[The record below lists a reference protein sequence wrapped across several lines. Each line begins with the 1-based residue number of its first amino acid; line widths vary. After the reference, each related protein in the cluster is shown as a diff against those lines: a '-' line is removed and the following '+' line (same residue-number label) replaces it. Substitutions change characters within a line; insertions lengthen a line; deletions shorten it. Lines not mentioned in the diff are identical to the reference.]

1 MKNIGE
7 RTKSG
12 KIWQWVFVLFLCLGC
27 SLALAAEAKKEVNTI
42 RSIKTVAVAAAR
54 ANSRTQPEIEIELN
68 STREF
73 PVRNQIVVL
82 RIGDE
87 EFTRSRSPEDG
98 SLNTLI
104 FILPADQFT
113 KAANGDP
120 VAVYYGRDDPNERDD
135 QKDRWEFGRLDKS
148 LLDKK

>member
-1 MKNIGE
+1 MKNKGE
-7 RTKSG
+7 RTKRGSA
-12 KIWQWVFVLFLCLGC
+12 WQRVFLLFVCLGC
-27 SLALAAEAKKEVNTI
+27 SLALAAEKDVNTI
-42 RSIKTVAVAAAR
+42 RSIKTVAAAAG
-54 ANSRTQPEIEIELN
+54 ANVRSQPGVEIELN

-87 EFTRSRSPEDG
+87 EFLRSRSPEDG

-104 FILPADQFT
+104 FILTADEFA

-120 VAVYYGRDDPNERDD
+120 VAVYYGRDDPNEPDK
-135 QKDRWEFGRLDKS
+135 QKDRWDFGRLDKS
-148 LLDKK
+148 LLDKGK